1 MMLTLEEIGTRIQ
14 SGRVTCGLNQV
25 QLSDKLKEQGLHIS
39 RETISK
45 IESGD
50 RPLSAIELSV
60 FAAVLSIPVTEL
72 LKEETT
78 EDLVTLFRRKAGVN
92 IVSEEIAEIQDMMKA
107 LIRQKQLHE
116 GKLIVRKRE
125 PIWRV

>member
-1 MMLTLEEIGTRIQ
+1 MLTLEEIGARIQ
-14 SGRVTCGLNQV
+14 SGRVACGLNQV

-50 RPLSAIELSV
+50 RPLSAMELPV
-60 FAAVLSIPVTEL
+60 FAAVLSVSVTEL
-72 LKEETT
+72 LREEMT
-78 EDLVTLFRRKAGVN
+78 EDLVTLFRRKAGVK
-92 IVSEEIAEIQDMMKA
+92 IVSEEISEIQDMMKA
-107 LIRQKQLHE
+107 LIKQKQLHE

-125 PIWRV
+125 PIWRA

>member
-1 MMLTLEEIGTRIQ
+1 MLTLEEIGTRIQ
-14 SGRVTCGLNQV
+14 IARVTYGLNQV

-50 RPLSAIELSV
+50 RPLSAMELPV
-60 FAAVLSIPVTEL
+60 FAAVLSVPLTEL
-72 LKEETT
+72 LKEEMT
-78 EDLVTLFRRKAGVN
+78 EDLVTLFRRKAGVS
-92 IVSEEIAEIQDMMKA
+92 IVDEEISEIQDMMKA
-107 LIRQKQLHE
+107 LIKQKQLYE

-125 PIWRV
+125 PRWRV

>member
-1 MMLTLEEIGTRIQ
+1 MLTLEEIGARIQ
-14 SGRVTCGLNQV
+14 SARVTRGLNQV

-50 RPLSAIELSV
+50 RPLSAMELPVFATVLSV
-60 FAAVLSIPVTEL
+60 PVTEL
-72 LKEETT
+72 LKEETA